1 MINEDRV
8 RLMTKL
14 SLYERKSGKADRM
27 DNYFKTDYISMQ
39 CLGTFITST
48 LAYLLL
54 LVLYA
59 FYHIE
64 VIVTMIFDSDSSA
77 DVGGVII
84 RYILFVAVS
93 EVLTVLIYRHRYQQ
107 MRKDRSEY
115 YRDLK
120 RLEESYQRDNEART

>member
-27 DNYFKTDYISMQ
+27 DNYFRTDYISMQ

-48 LAYLLL
+48 LAYILLL
-54 LVLYA
+54 ILYA

-64 VIVTMIFDSDSSA
+64 VIVTMIFNSESRA
-77 DVGGVII
+77 GLGGIII

-93 EVLTVLIYRHRYQQ
+93 EALTVLIYRHRYQK
-107 MRKDRSEY
+107 MRKERNEY
-115 YRDLK
+115 YKNLK
-120 RLEESYQRDNEART
+120 RLEELYQRDNEART